1 MNTARSGLQSERG
14 SVLIAGL
21 LLSLALLMVIGAA
34 VDIGHAFIVR
44 RDLAAQADAAALAGS
59 QALNLDALHQGQLAL
74 DPQQAQAIAL
84 QAITPAAQ
92 LQTTA
97 VASTGGVT
105 VRLQERIPTI
115 LLRLVGLTTL
125 TIAAQATAAPET
137 P

>member
-1 MNTARSGLQSERG
+1 MNTARSRLQSERG

-34 VDIGHAFIVR
+34 VDIGHAFIAR

-59 QALNLDALHQGQLAL
+59 QALNLDALHQGRLAL
-74 DPQQAQAIAL
+74 DPLQAQATAL

-125 TIAAQATAAPET
+125 TVAAQATAAPKT

>member
-1 MNTARSGLQSERG
+1 MNTARSRLQSERG

-74 DPQQAQAIAL
+74 DPTQAQQTAIQALPPADQKNAEAIA
-84 QAITPAAQ
+84 TG
-92 LQTTA
+92 
-97 VASTGGVT
+97 ASVT
-105 VRLQERIPTI
+105 VRLQQQIPTI
-115 LLRLVGLTTL
+115 LLRLVGLATL
-125 TIAAQATAAPET
+125 TITAEATAAPRA

>member
-1 MNTARSGLQSERG
+1 MNTARSRLRSERG

-74 DPQQAQAIAL
+74 DPQQAQAPAL

-125 TIAAQATAAPET
+125 TVAAQATAAPKT

>member
-1 MNTARSGLQSERG
+1 MNTARSRLQSERG

-74 DPQQAQAIAL
+74 DPQQAQANAL

-125 TIAAQATAAPET
+125 TVAAQATAAPKT